1 MPHLLEFDILHHYDF
16 RVSGIEVPVGISLA
30 GNTVD
35 LVAKLDTGASLCIF
49 QRQYGELLGLRIETG
64 RSQWV
69 STATGRFLT
78 YGHPVTLEVLGLS
91 FETTAYFA
99 ADPQYL
105 RNVLGR
111 RGFLDLVR
119 IALIDYDGRLY
130 LGPHEE

>member
-1 MPHLLEFDILHHYDF
+1 
-16 RVSGIEVPVGISLA
+16 VPVGISLV

-35 LVAKLDTGASLCIF
+35 LVAKLDTGASLCVF

-64 RSQWV
+64 RSQWM

-78 YGHPVTLEVLGLS
+78 YGHPVTLEVLGLT

-99 ADPQYL
+99 ADPQYS

-130 LGPHEE
+130 LGPYEE